1 MATTAI
7 AIAPNGHAHGTR
19 HAERPLRALSRGR
32 VLELVVVLVV
42 VVIVEVGVVVLFTAR
57 RTRVLELS

>member
-7 AIAPNGHAHGTR
+7 AIAPHGHIAYSMLTR

-42 VVIVEVGVVVLFTAR
+42 VVIV
-57 RTRVLELS
+57 S